1 MAVKEVSTNALAKTI
16 LSLALDDVDARFAIV
31 EDDDAFP
38 FEVLLHV
45 LSEQEKARA
54 AQFDHP
60 DESRHF
66 VFRRCFQRLFVAQ
79 LVRWQGPASTV
90 PLVHQL
96 DQPPRCNENPDMRL
110 SFSSSN
116 KTYLM
121 AASDTLD
128 IGVDIEQIRTVPD
141 AEALAYRFM
150 SPEEAGSVAALDEP
164 ARSRHF
170 LTLWSGKEA
179 GLKALGR
186 GVESGLNT
194 FTFSSTQANYSVHQ
208 TGEPLKKSRWRMA
221 LPAWS
226 PHFIIAVLHRPAQT

>member
-1 MAVKEVSTNALAKTI
+1 MAVKEVSTKALAKAI
-16 LSLALDDVDARFAIV
+16 QSLTLDDVDARIAIV
-31 EDDDAFP
+31 QDDGAFP

-54 AQFDHP
+54 AHFDHP
-60 DESRHF
+60 DEIRHF
-66 VFRRCFQRLFVAQ
+66 VFRRCFQRLFVAK
-79 LVRWQGPASTV
+79 LVRWQGPVNTV

-96 DQPPRCNENPDMRL
+96 DQLPRCDAAPDLRL

-128 IGVDIEQIRTVPD
+128 IGVDIEHIRTVPD
-141 AEALAYRFM
+141 AEALAHRFM

-164 ARSRHF
+164 ARSRQF

-194 FTFSSTQANYSVHQ
+194 FTFSSTQADYSIQQLV
-208 TGEPLKKSRWRMA
+208 EPLKKSGWRMA

-226 PHFIIAVLHRPAQT
+226 PHFIIAVLHRPSQP